1 MEIMEKNVE
10 KIEKIL
16 NKSIQV
22 NDKASMIVSGG
33 SSPTNLLH
41 ALNDLDIEWMKVKV
55 MLLDERLVDEH
66 NEHSNQRYLRE
77 NFFKNYSK
85 NAIYKSIRDLNIEQ
99 NIDLAI
105 LGFGSD
111 GHFASIF
118 PCHLYEK
125 EFIDLNE
132 EPKILKTTKMGNPCV
147 ARLTMNLSAFLRVK
161 NIFIIINSNKKLDTF
176 HEAKDNKNLPIYHLL
191 NLENINIE
199 VIKDF

>member
-1 MEIMEKNVE
+1 MEKNVE

-55 MLLDERLVDEH
+55 MLLDERLVDE
-66 NEHSNQRYLRE
+66 NNKHSNQRYLKE
-77 NFFKNYSK
+77 NFFKNHAK
-85 NAIYKSIRDLNIEQ
+85 NAIYKSIRDLNIEK

-118 PCHLYEK
+118 PCHLNEK
-125 EFIDLNE
+125 EFINLNE
-132 EPKILKTTKMGNPCV
+132 EPKILKTTKMGNPYV

>member
-1 MEIMEKNVE
+1 MEKIVE

-16 NKSIQV
+16 NKSIQE
-22 NDKASMIVSGG
+22 NNKASMIVSGG

-41 ALNDLDIEWMKVKV
+41 ALNDLNIEWIKVKV
-55 MLLDERLVDEH
+55 MLLDERLVDED
-66 NEHSNQRYLRE
+66 NEYSNQRYLRE
-77 NFFKNYSK
+77 NFFKNHTK
-85 NAIYKSIRDLNIEQ
+85 NATYKSIRDLNIEK

-132 EPKILKTTKMGNPCV
+132 EPKILKTTKMGDPYV
-147 ARLTMNLSAFLRVK
+147 ARLTINLSAFLGVK
-161 NIFIIINSNKKLDTF
+161 NIFIIINSNKKLHTF

-191 NLENINIE
+191 NLEHINIE

>member
-1 MEIMEKNVE
+1 MEIYVE
-10 KIEKIL
+10 KIERIL
-16 NKSIQV
+16 NKSIQE
-22 NDKASMIVSGG
+22 NNKASMIVSGG

-41 ALNDLDIEWMKVKV
+41 ALNDLDIEWIKVNV
-55 MLLDERLVDEH
+55 MLLDERLVDED
-66 NEHSNQRYLRE
+66 NKYSNQRYLRE
-77 NFFKNYSK
+77 NFFKNHTK
-85 NAIYKSIRDLNIEQ
+85 NANYKSIRDLNIEK

-105 LGFGSD
+105 LGFGVD

-176 HEAKDNKNLPIYHLL
+176 HDAKNNKNLPIYHLL
-191 NLENINIE
+191 KLENVNIE
-199 VIKDF
+199 VILDF

>member
-1 MEIMEKNVE
+1 MEKNVK

-41 ALNDLDIEWMKVKV
+41 ALNDLDIEWVKVKV

-66 NEHSNQRYLRE
+66 NKHSNQRYLRE
-77 NFFKNYSK
+77 NFFKNHSK

-125 EFIDLNE
+125 EFIDLNV

>member
-1 MEIMEKNVE
+1 MEIFVE
-10 KIEKIL
+10 KIKRIL
-16 NKSIQV
+16 NKSIQE
-22 NDKASMIVSGG
+22 NNKASMIVSGG
-33 SSPTNLLH
+33 RSPTNLLH
-41 ALNDLDIEWMKVKV
+41 ALNDLDIEWIKVNV
-55 MLLDERLVDEH
+55 MLLDERLVDKD
-66 NEHSNQRYLRE
+66 NKYSNQRYLRE
-77 NFFKNYSK
+77 NFFKNHTK
-85 NAIYKSIRDLNIEQ
+85 NANYKSIRDLSIEK

-161 NIFIIINSNKKLDTF
+161 NIFIIINSNKKLDAF

-191 NLENINIE
+191 KLENVNIE
-199 VIKDF
+199 VILDF

>member
-1 MEIMEKNVE
+1 MEKTVE

-66 NEHSNQRYLRE
+66 NKHSNQRYLRE
-77 NFFKNYSK
+77 NFFKNHSK

-125 EFIDLNE
+125 KFIDLNE
-132 EPKILKTTKMGNPCV
+132 EPKILKTTKMGNPSV

>member
-1 MEIMEKNVE
+1 MEKNVE

-66 NEHSNQRYLRE
+66 NKHSNQRYLRE
-77 NFFKNYSK
+77 NFFKNHSK

-176 HEAKDNKNLPIYHLL
+176 HDAKDNKNLPIYHLL
-191 NLENINIE
+191 KLENVNIE
-199 VIKDF
+199 VILDF

>member
-1 MEIMEKNVE
+1 
-10 KIEKIL
+10 
-16 NKSIQV
+16 
-22 NDKASMIVSGG
+22 
-33 SSPTNLLH
+33 
-41 ALNDLDIEWMKVKV
+41 MKVKV

-66 NEHSNQRYLRE
+66 NEHSNQKDTLE
-77 NFFKNYSK
+77 KIFKNHSK

-132 EPKILKTTKMGNPCV
+132 EPKI
-147 ARLTMNLSAFLRVK
+147 F
-161 NIFIIINSNKKLDTF
+161 KKLQ
-176 HEAKDNKNLPIYHLL
+176 NG
-191 NLENINIE
+191 
-199 VIKDF
+199 

>member
-1 MEIMEKNVE
+1 MEKNVE

-33 SSPTNLLH
+33 RSPTNLLH
-41 ALNDLDIEWMKVKV
+41 ALNDLDIEWIKVNV
-55 MLLDERLVDEH
+55 MLLDERLVDKD
-66 NEHSNQRYLRE
+66 NKYSNQRYLRE
-77 NFFKNYSK
+77 NFFKNHTK
-85 NAIYKSIRDLNIEQ
+85 NANYKSIRDLSIEK

-161 NIFIIINSNKKLDTF
+161 NIFIIINSNKKLDAF

-191 NLENINIE
+191 KLENVNIE
-199 VIKDF
+199 VILDF

>member
-1 MEIMEKNVE
+1 MEKNVE

-77 NFFKNYSK
+77 NFFKNHSK

-99 NIDLAI
+99 NI
-105 LGFGSD
+105 
-111 GHFASIF
+111 
-118 PCHLYEK
+118 E
-125 EFIDLNE
+125 
-132 EPKILKTTKMGNPCV
+132 T
-147 ARLTMNLSAFLRVK
+147 
-161 NIFIIINSNKKLDTF
+161 
-176 HEAKDNKNLPIYHLL
+176 
-191 NLENINIE
+191 
-199 VIKDF
+199 

>member
-1 MEIMEKNVE
+1 MKKNVE

-66 NEHSNQRYLRE
+66 NKHSNQRYLRE
-77 NFFKNYSK
+77 NFFKNHSK

-132 EPKILKTTKMGNPCV
+132 EPKILKTIKMGDPFV

-176 HEAKDNKNLPIYHLL
+176 HDAKDNKNLPIYHLL
-191 NLENINIE
+191 KLENVNIE
-199 VIKDF
+199 VILDF

>member
-1 MEIMEKNVE
+1 MKKNVE

-66 NEHSNQRYLRE
+66 NKHSNQRYLRE
-77 NFFKNYSK
+77 NFFKNHSK

-118 PCHLYEK
+118 PCHLYKK

-176 HEAKDNKNLPIYHLL
+176 HEAKHNKNLPIYHLL